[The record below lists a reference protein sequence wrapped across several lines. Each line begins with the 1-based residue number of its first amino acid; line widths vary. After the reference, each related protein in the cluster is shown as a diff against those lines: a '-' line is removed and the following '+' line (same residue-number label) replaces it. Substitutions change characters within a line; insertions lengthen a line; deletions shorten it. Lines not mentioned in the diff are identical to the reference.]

1 MKYALML
8 ILTISLSG
16 PTYAYMTAVARSAA
30 PSSDEPSTGS
40 MREPEKTYDRTY
52 HDYDNSDTIQTGQS
66 ATKRDYQYDS
76 NVKSCRTMN
85 GVWLRT
91 GEKGY
96 AACME
101 SKNTLKK

>member
-16 PTYAYMTAVARSAA
+16 TTYAYDTVARTAA

-40 MREPEKTYDRTY
+40 RREQQERTY
-52 HDYDNSDTIQTGQS
+52 HDYDNSDSVQSGQS
-66 ATKRDYQYDS
+66 ATKREYQYDS
-76 NVKSCRTMN
+76 YIKSCRTTS

-91 GEKGY
+91 GDKGY
-96 AACME
+96 TACMD
-101 SKNTLKK
+101 STQTLKK

>member
-16 PTYAYMTAVARSAA
+16 QAYSFETAVARTAA

-40 MREPEKTYDRTY
+40 SRTYEQDRTY
-52 HDYDNSDTIQTGQS
+52 HDYDNSDTVQTGQS
-66 ATKRDYQYDS
+66 ATKREYQYDT
-76 NVKSCRTMN
+76 NFKSCRTMN

-91 GEKGY
+91 GDKGY
-96 AACME
+96 AACMD
-101 SKNTLKK
+101 STQTLKK

>member
-16 PTYAYMTAVARSAA
+16 PTYAYDTVARTAA
-30 PSSDEPSTGS
+30 PSSDEPSTGTRN
-40 MREPEKTYDRTY
+40 MRDQERTY

-66 ATKRDYQYDS
+66 ATKREYQYDS
-76 NVKSCRTMN
+76 NVKTCRTMN

-91 GEKGY
+91 GDKGY
-96 AACME
+96 AACMD
-101 SKNTLKK
+101 STQTMKK